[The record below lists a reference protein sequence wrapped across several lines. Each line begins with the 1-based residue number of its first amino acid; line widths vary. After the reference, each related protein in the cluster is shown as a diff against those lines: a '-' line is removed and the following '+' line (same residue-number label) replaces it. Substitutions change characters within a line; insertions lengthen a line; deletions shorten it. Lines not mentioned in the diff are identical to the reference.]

1 MSIFQKIFGSA
12 PTPNAG
18 QPPMN
23 PNAQPNA
30 GQAPN
35 PTNNLQTNPQP
46 AGTHQSNGTAPNGVV
61 PADGN
66 QPGIEVS
73 PLDKYKAIWETPTV
87 DPSKQTQEPQGV
99 TPEKMMEAAAKVDF
113 TKVVDRET
121 VAKIAAGGDGAV
133 EALLAVIN
141 KTSQTVYGQSS
152 VVAQKL
158 VDRAVEQATEA
169 FTAKLPG
176 LVRQQSLKE
185 SLLQDNPAFKDP
197 AVAPIVEALQQQFA
211 QKYPNASAADLK
223 QMAQEYFA
231 GAAQVMS
238 PQKPTKSSTAASK
251 DDVDWD
257 SWVNTPTPL
266 D

>member
-1 MSIFQKIFGSA
+1 MSIFQKIFGAA

-18 QPPMN
+18 QPLVN
-23 PNAQPNA
+23 PNAQANP

-35 PTNNLQTNPQP
+35 PTNNLQTNPPPQT
-46 AGTHQSNGTAPNGVV
+46 THQSAQTSPNGVV

-66 QPGIEVS
+66 TPPAEVS
-73 PLDKYKAIWETPTV
+73 PLDKFKQIWETPTV
-87 DPSKQTQEPQGV
+87 DPSKQPDPQTVV

-121 VAKIAAGGDGAV
+121 VAKIAAGGEGAV

-158 VDRAVEQATEA
+158 VDRAVEQATEK
-169 FTAKLPG
+169 FTAQLPG
-176 LVRQQSLKE
+176 LVRQQNLRE
-185 SLLQDNPAFKDP
+185 GLLNENPAFKNP

-211 QKYPNASAADLK
+211 QKYPNASAAELK

-231 GAAQVMS
+231 GAAQVMA
-238 PQKPTKSSTAASK
+238 PQKQDTKSSKATGK
-251 DDVDWD
+251 DETDWD
-257 SWVNTPTPL
+257 SWVNTPQNF
-266 D
+266 